1 MNAARIVTAMS
12 PDRRA
17 ATEAYLAGDHSTET
31 LHLARREIAAYTD
44 RLVGRNRGIHHGGR
58 NTLITA
64 ARAAYDQIAAEL
76 DQRGAL

>member
-1 MNAARIVTAMS
+1 MTANHIVSAMS

-31 LHLARREIAAYTD
+31 LHQARHEIAAYAD
-44 RLVGRNRGIHHGGR
+44 RLAGRNRGKINYGR
-58 NTLITA
+58 NTLIA
-64 ARAAYDQIAAEL
+64 AAQAAYDQIAAVL